1 MGRVQAPHVHQVVV
15 ILIAIGAAALA
26 GALLIDRHERRT
38 DRARFRHNRKASHL
52 RLLAEL
58 QRQP

>member
-26 GALLIDRHERRT
+26 GALLIDRHERHLDRT
-38 DRARFRHNRKASHL
+38 RFHHSRRAAHR